1 MNDQVTKTDVLGE
14 AQSAGE
20 AATTTAYLN
29 DLVTAVCAPAM
40 SLSCRDG
47 QVRPLGVEG
56 LYVQDLRAL
65 SQCVLTVD
73 GSQPVPLGCELVG
86 GPANEFHGAVAGA
99 GNPGPDLSVFVS
111 RRRALNPAG
120 MEETF
125 KVSSRAR
132 SPVSCRVE
140 VRFGCDLASMAA
152 LRSGRRPGTA
162 YVAVATDDGL
172 EWDVPGRAS
181 VRLSCSPRPTAI
193 DAASGSVRWE
203 VVVEPGRA
211 VTCSASVEL
220 VDQGAPA
227 VFVAALAAQQEAAQP
242 EAARADAAQPDAA
255 QPEAARADAAQPD
268 AALPEAAQGGAPVL
282 EVDAVDP
289 RLKRFVDLSLGDL
302 EGLRMAAPAD
312 PADAFL
318 AAGAPWYLTL
328 FGRDS
333 IWAARL
339 LLPLGTE
346 LARGTLRTLATRQG
360 QVFNKETSEEPGKIL
375 HEVRRPDMS
384 AHLKVDD
391 GHGERAV
398 SLPPVYYGTVDATPL
413 WVCLLHDAWRWGM
426 PAADVEPLLDPM
438 QRCLDWLAEF
448 GCHAD
453 GFVSYVDES
462 GRGLANQGWKD
473 SWDAVQFRDG
483 RIARAPLALCEV
495 QGYAY
500 ESAMAGAELL
510 EAFGR
515 DGADRWCGFAVALAE
530 RFRARFWVED
540 EIGPYPAMAL
550 EADGT
555 PVDSLASNIGHL
567 LGTGIL
573 NGPECEVVAERLL
586 DRDLNSG
593 FGLRT
598 LAASS
603 RGFNPLSYHC
613 GSVWAHD
620 TAIAIAGLART
631 PGATARKAALA
642 LIDGLLSAAEGFGYR
657 LPELYGGHS
666 RRSQPAPLPYPASC
680 HPQAWAAASSVAI
693 TAALTGLRP
702 DVPGGAVTLE
712 PMVDGPDP
720 RSAGRPGSG
729 LGSFGLRSVGGVRVG
744 DATVTVNV
752 GGVGG
757 AFLAGCPPELRWV
770 PGTKQG

>member
-1 MNDQVTKTDVLGE
+1 MNDQVTTTGVLGE
-14 AQSAGE
+14 ARGPDR
-20 AATTTAYLN
+20 AADRTGYLS

-40 SLSCRDG
+40 CLSGRDG
-47 QVRPLGVEG
+47 QIRPVGVEG
-56 LYVQDLRAL
+56 LYVQDVRAL
-65 SQCVLTVD
+65 SHGVLTVN
-73 GSQPVPLGCELVG
+73 GSEPVPLGYELVG
-86 GPANEFHGAVAGA
+86 GPANEFHGAAAGV
-99 GNPGPDLSVFVS
+99 GNPGPDLTVFVA
-111 RRRALNPAG
+111 RRRELNRAG
-120 MEETF
+120 MLETF
-125 KVSSRAR
+125 EMSSHAR
-132 SPVSCRVE
+132 SQVRCRVE
-140 VRFGCDLASMAA
+140 VKFGCDLASLAA
-152 LRSGRRPGTA
+152 LRSRRRPPA
-162 YVAVATDDGL
+162 PHAVAVTADGL

-181 VRLSCSPRPTAI
+181 VRVACWPRPATI
-193 DAASGSVRWE
+193 DAASGVVGWD
-203 VVVEPGRA
+203 VVVDPGRS
-211 VTCSASVEL
+211 VTWSASTEL
-220 VDQGAPA
+220 VNLGSPA
-227 VFVAALAAQQEAAQP
+227 VFVAAAPVPPGQSPVLDV
-242 EAARADAAQPDAA
+242 DAA
-255 QPEAARADAAQPD
+255 
-268 AALPEAAQGGAPVL
+268 
-282 EVDAVDP
+282 DP
-289 RLKRFVDLSLGDL
+289 RLRNFVEISVADLD
-302 EGLRMAAPAD
+302 GLRTRSPDEPEAV
-312 PADAFL
+312 FL

-346 LARGTLRTLATRQG
+346 LARGTLRTLAARQG
-360 QVFNKETSEEPGKIL
+360 QVFDMETSEAPGKIL

-384 AHLKVDD
+384 AHLKDDD
-391 GHGERAV
+391 GHNERAV

-426 PAADVEPLLDPM
+426 AADDVEALIDPM
-438 QRCLDWLAEF
+438 QRCLGWLAEA
-448 GCHAD
+448 GCRPD

-500 ESAMAGAELL
+500 EAAIAGADLL

-515 DGADRWCGFAVALAE
+515 YGAERWREFAAALAE

-540 EIGPYPAMAL
+540 DEGHYPAIAL

-573 NGPECEVVAERLL
+573 SQPESDLVAQRLL
-586 DRDLNSG
+586 GPDLNSG

-620 TAIAIAGLART
+620 TAIAVAGLART
-631 PGATARKAALA
+631 PGAAAREAALA
-642 LIDGLLSAAEGFGYR
+642 LIEGLLSAAEAFRYR
-657 LPELYGGHS
+657 LPELYGGHL
-666 RRSQPAPLPYPASC
+666 RRSQFAPRPYPASC

-693 TAALTGLRP
+693 TAALLGIQP
-702 DVPGGAVTLE
+702 DVPAGTVALAPLGA
-712 PMVDGPDP
+712 G
-720 RSAGRPGSG
+720 A
-729 LGSFGLRSVGGVRVG
+729 GLRSIGGLRVG
-744 DATVTVNV
+744 DASVSVYPGKV
-752 GGVGG
+752 GEERLV
-757 AFLAGCPPELRWV
+757 GCPPELRVV
-770 PGTKQG
+770 PAERQA